1 MDQDLQSLQEVRDC
15 IAKAKEAQKMLSHY
29 SQEEVDRLVGLMAEY
44 GYKAAYELAQIACE
58 ESGFGRI
65 ESKKEK
71 NIFATRDVYKNIKD
85 VKTVGLINQ
94 DLERQVYEIATPM
107 GIVAAII
114 PITNP
119 TSTALFKILIAAK
132 ARCSIILSP
141 HPRGVRCTQ
150 AAADVM
156 KKAVSRIGAPDGMIG
171 CLTLPTMAATQE
183 LMKHPDIAV
192 ILATGGSGLVSAA
205 YSSGKPAIGVGP
217 GNVPAYI
224 EKSAD
229 IEHAVRCLVA
239 SQTFDWGTICASEQA
254 VVIDQAIEKKCMEE
268 FARQNAY
275 ICNEKEV
282 KLLESLM
289 PSGSGMNS
297 DIVGKSPVFIAQ
309 KAGFSVPET
318 TTILLARQKGVGHS
332 YPLSREKLSP
342 ILALYIEENWEKAC
356 ERCFEILHYGGM
368 GHTLA
373 IHSQDQKIISAFALK
388 KPAFRILVNSPSSQ
402 GGVGYSTGLV
412 PSMTLGC
419 GSLGGNISSDNI
431 TCKHLLNI
439 KRIAFGNKYLFPDM
453 LTPQVSLASQ
463 ERIKTS
469 YIHDPF
475 EDLPALG
482 KRYYIG
488 PYNNPNI

>member
-1 MDQDLQSLQEVRDC
+1 MDQDLQSLQEVRNC
-15 IAKAKEAQKMLSHY
+15 VAKAKEAQKVLSHY
-29 SQEEVDRLVGLMAEY
+29 SQDEVDKLVGLMASY
-44 GYKAAYELAQIACE
+44 GYRAAQELAEIACE
-58 ESGFGRI
+58 ESGFGRV
-65 ESKKEK
+65 ESKREK
-71 NIFATRDVYKNIKD
+71 NIFATRNVYENIKD
-85 VKTVGLINQ
+85 IKTVGIVHQ
-94 DLERQVYEIATPM
+94 DLEKQVYEIATPM

-119 TSTALFKILIAAK
+119 TSTALFKILIAIK
-132 ARCSIILSP
+132 ARCAIVLSP

-150 AAADVM
+150 ASANVM
-156 KKAVSRIGAPDGMIG
+156 KKAISSIGAPEDLVG
-171 CLTLPTMAATQE
+171 CLTIPTMAATQE

-192 ILATGGSGLVSAA
+192 ILATGGSGLVKAA

-254 VVIDQAIEKKCMEE
+254 VVIDSAIEKKCLEE
-268 FARQNAY
+268 FSRQKAY
-275 ICNEKEV
+275 ICNDKEIQM
-282 KLLESLM
+282 LESLM
-289 PSGSGMNS
+289 PSGSSMNP

-309 KAGFSVPET
+309 KAGFSVPES
-318 TTILLARQKGVGHS
+318 TTILLAKQKGVGNS
-332 YPLSREKLSP
+332 YPLSREKLGP
-342 ILALYIEENWEKAC
+342 ILALYVEENWEKAC
-356 ERCFEILHYGGM
+356 ERCFEILNYGGM
-368 GHTLA
+368 GHTLV

-388 KPAFRILVNSPSSQ
+388 KPAFRILVNAPSSQ
-402 GGVGYSTGLV
+402 GGVGYATGLV

-439 KRIAFGNKYLFPDM
+439 KRIALGNSNLFPDIA
-453 LTPQVSLASQ
+453 TPFVSLANQ
-463 ERIKTS
+463 EKQKKS
-469 YIHDPF
+469 YHPDPF
-475 EDLPALG
+475 EDLPGPG